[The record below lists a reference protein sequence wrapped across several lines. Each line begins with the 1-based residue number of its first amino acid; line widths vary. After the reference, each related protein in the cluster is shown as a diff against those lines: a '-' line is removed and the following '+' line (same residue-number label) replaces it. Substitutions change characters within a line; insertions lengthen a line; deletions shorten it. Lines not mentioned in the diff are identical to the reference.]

1 MPHALV
7 SNLVHCVFSTKG
19 RVSSISDPNHLCR
32 YLGGLAK
39 EKKLS
44 LIVAGGTA
52 NHIHLLIALPAAVSL
67 AKAVQDLKGNSS
79 RWMNEHG
86 SSFAWQEGY
95 GAFSVSASNR
105 RAVMAYIAEQPRHHE
120 KRSFEEEFTIL
131 LRRSGVNYDPNF
143 VFG

>member
-79 RWMNEHG
+79 RWMK
-86 SSFAWQEGY
+86 SMVR
-95 GAFSVSASNR
+95 VS
-105 RAVMAYIAEQPRHHE
+105 PG
-120 KRSFEEEFTIL
+120 KRGMGHSALVPQID
-131 LRRSGVNYDPNF
+131 GQ
-143 VFG
+143 

>member
-1 MPHALV
+1 LCLFHKRTRKFDIGSKPSLPLPGRA
-7 SNLVHCVFSTKG
+7 CKG
-19 RVSSISDPNHLCR
+19 EE
-32 YLGGLAK
+32 AF
-39 EKKLS
+39 

-131 LRRSGVNYDPNF
+131 LSRSGVNYDPNF